1 MAVDFRDKLSSGWNS
16 HVESVNWKDGARQ
29 SFTHYTYLFYKHC
42 MFRHS
47 CGQCPFTNFARPS
60 DLTLAD
66 FWGWEKVDPAFNSD
80 DKGCSLVLVN
90 TEQGRGLFGHVEDE
104 LNVIPTDEAHAV
116 QPNLQRSST
125 IDPSRDAFE
134 RDYERHGFR
143 YVMNRYGDTGWRLRL
158 RRNMGR
164 VRREVLNF
172 AKNKK

>member
-1 MAVDFRDKLSSGWNS
+1 MEFACGECELEGWSAPVIHTLHLFVLQALYVPPFVRAV
-16 HVESVNWKDGARQ
+16 SVHQ
-29 SFTHYTYLFYKHC
+29 LC
-42 MFRHS
+42 
-47 CGQCPFTNFARPS
+47 RPS

-90 TEQGRGLFGHVEDE
+90 TEQGRRLFGHVEDE

-116 QPNLQRSST
+116 QPNLQRPST
-125 IDPSRDAFE
+125 IDPSHDAFE

>member
-1 MAVDFRDKLSSGWNS
+1 M
-16 HVESVNWKDGARQ
+16 ESVNWKDGARQ

-80 DKGCSLVLVN
+80 NKGCSLVLVN
-90 TEQGRGLFGHVEDE
+90 TEQGRRLFGHVEDE

-116 QPNLQRSST
+116 QPT
-125 IDPSRDAFE
+125 
-134 RDYERHGFR
+134 
-143 YVMNRYGDTGWRLRL
+143 
-158 RRNMGR
+158 
-164 VRREVLNF
+164 
-172 AKNKK
+172 